1 MKNLESMTCAELR
14 TFLEDKKMPTTGT
27 KTELLLRAKMTI
39 STEQPSS
46 GLTPLM
52 SDHHATDPLGVASGK
67 TDDKAQLQPSTST
80 SLKSD
85 PDVNDPADVA
95 SRKMDDFDLQHVTD
109 AAGPLDDCAVHASAG
124 NNFSGEKTTSQPI
137 NSGKTYVS
145 TAIVHAEAFGE
156 WMRLDQEQADIA
168 DEEFRLKQEL
178 EDREYQ
184 AKLDR
189 LELERRRLE
198 FERHHRRQMEDIE
211 HNKRLEIT
219 QRRRD
224 LKLRYDA
231 HLQRCK
237 ELGLPFTDMQDS
249 IEHLPSTAATL
260 PPGKTVEF
268 TICDASTADVDRA
281 YQPSQR
287 HVDSTD
293 INAPVTVDNA
303 SVCSDV
309 KHFMTPTSIAATT
322 QRIVTSKTSTLP
334 TSTAA
339 PRSSTATPQ
348 PLVSSVPSQFEQ
360 FDVCDNTDRRI
371 GNISPAAALTRTDTS
386 ATTQSVKNADVNRP
400 ALDSNAS
407 AFRPPRQPD
416 QGDVLQ
422 QIIDNVSL
430 PKPSFMTFD
439 GDPLTYHVF
448 MNSFD
453 TSIHESSLPD
463 ATKLSHL
470 MALCKGKANA
480 AIRSSALMEPTAG
493 YAHARRMLQ
502 DRFGDDFKISQA
514 WVSKLV
520 NGPTVKANHVDS
532 LQNFTDDVR
541 ECVEILECLHLVHE
555 IDTRC
560 HLVSLMN
567 RLPSD
572 LIYRW
577 RRQARTTRK
586 AKGQYPSIK
595 DFLDFL
601 ECATQEVTDPV
612 FGLGNQTL

>member
-80 SLKSD
+80 LLKSAQ
-85 PDVNDPADVA
+85 DVIDPADVA
-95 SRKMDDFDLQHVTD
+95 SRKMDDFDLRHVAN
-109 AAGPLDDCAVHASAG
+109 AAGPHDDCAVHASAG
-124 NNFSGEKTTSQPI
+124 NNFSDKKTTPPI
-137 NSGKTYVS
+137 DSGKTYVS
-145 TAIVHAEAFGE
+145 TAISHVEAFRE
-156 WMRLDQEQADIA
+156 WVRLDQEQADIA

-178 EDREYQ
+178 EDCEYQ
-184 AKLDR
+184 AKIDR
-189 LELERRRLE
+189 MELERR
-198 FERHHRRQMEDIE
+198 HRRQMAEIE
-211 HNKRLEIT
+211 YNKRSEIT
-219 QRRRD
+219 LRRRD
-224 LKLRYDA
+224 FKRRFDA
-231 HLQRCK
+231 YLQRCK
-237 ELGLPFTDMQDS
+237 ELGLPIPDMQDN
-249 IEHLPSTAATL
+249 IEHLPSTTATL
-260 PPGKTVEF
+260 LPGKTVEF
-268 TICDASTADVDRA
+268 TIHDTSTADVDRVDK
-281 YQPSQR
+281 PSQR
-287 HVDSTD
+287 HVDSAD
-293 INAPVTVDNA
+293 VNAPGTVDHA
-303 SVCSDV
+303 SVHSDA
-309 KHFMTPTSIAATT
+309 KHFMTPTSTT
-322 QRIVTSKTSTLP
+322 AHRIVTSKTSTLP
-334 TSTAA
+334 KSTAA
-339 PRSSTATPQ
+339 PRSSIATPQ

-360 FDVCDNTDRRI
+360 FDVCDNADRRI
-371 GNISPAAALTRTDTS
+371 GYISPAAALTRTDTS

-407 AFRPPRQPD
+407 AFRPPRPPD

-470 MALCKGKANA
+470 MDLCKGKANA

-493 YAHARRMLQ
+493 YAHARRMLR